1 MDLKPGREGNGQR
14 PTPAPSASHGKPDS
28 DGFSWLQPLGLA
40 FLTFNSVVALY
51 RSRSDPWGMAFV
63 LTSYVD
69 LLLLFWCL
77 RRFESTPEGSPNTG
91 ILKMAVWSLSTLLTV
106 MFSYRVASIMP
117 LPVAVVVWTMAGLT
131 IAAGFYAFFIYK
143 EKERATPPPNAS
155 KV

>member
-1 MDLKPGREGNGQR
+1 MDLKPDPETNGQR
-14 PTPAPSASHGKPDS
+14 PAPGRPASHSKPDS

-51 RSRSDPWGMAFV
+51 RSRSDPWGVAFV
-63 LTSYVD
+63 VTSYVD

-91 ILKMAVWSLSTLLTV
+91 TLKMAVWSLSTLLTV

-117 LPVAVVVWTMAGLT
+117 LPVAVVVWAMAGLT

-143 EKERATPPPNAS
+143 EKESRTDVPNPS